1 MRFRS
6 ATIPSVLVAVLCALT
21 VACVPSDTEG
31 ATELDDGSGFA
42 PPGRTAPV
50 FPPTG
55 LVPADLL
62 VAGIV
67 YDMTEAPVDRN
78 VWVPDEPSATCAAR
92 GIVDGLGAAR
102 LSELGY
108 RPGTDGNGLVQ
119 VALTTAERELVADR
133 VAGCVDLRD
142 AVGTLLMGDDQMS
155 GDDAACIADG
165 LEQRGL
171 LARFAS
177 AFAFGENVDPLSGD
191 GALADALL
199 TSAQVCVGS
208 DAFDW
213 LDSELPGSDD
223 GTAPAPTTTVPGT
236 PDGLANRTGSAG
248 TTP

>member
-1 MRFRS
+1 MQSSRS
-6 ATIPSVLVAVLCALT
+6 FASLVVAAMLLLA
-21 VACVPSDTEG
+21 VACVPSDARD

-55 LVPADLL
+55 LVPPDLL
-62 VAGIV
+62 VEGIV
-67 YDMTEAPVDRN
+67 FDMTQAPLDRN

-108 RPGTDGNGLVQ
+108 RPGTEGNGLNQ
-119 VALTTAERELVADR
+119 VALTSAERELVAER
-133 VAGCVDLRD
+133 VAGCLDLRD
-142 AVGTLLMGDDQMS
+142 AVGTLLMGNDQMS
-155 GDDAACIADG
+155 GADAACIADG
-165 LEQRGL
+165 IAQRGL
-171 LARFAS
+171 LVRFAQ
-177 AFAFGENVDPLSGD
+177 AFAFGENVDPLAGD

-199 TSAQVCVGS
+199 ASAQICVGA

-213 LDSELPGSDD
+213 LDAELPGSSDD
-223 GTAPAPTTTVPGT
+223 TVPGPTTTLPGT

-248 TTP
+248 TQP